1 MQPLSMRVV
10 CRLRPDLSASDGL
23 SRGYPRSRSVL
34 LPDSGQFTRRRLRPG
49 APSLAQSL
57 AEPQRAQTHDAHAEG
72 GERQHLRPQHL
83 QSIALQEDAA
93 DDGEEEAEEGRA
105 LQELRRLLAQVPRRL
120 GHDVIMMLA
129 ELDKALALDESMGAA
144 EGRLPWDPNK
154 PSGGNL
160 PPPEEG

>member
-1 MQPLSMRVV
+1 M
-10 CRLRPDLSASDGL
+10 
-23 SRGYPRSRSVL
+23 
-34 LPDSGQFTRRRLRPG
+34 
-49 APSLAQSL
+49 
-57 AEPQRAQTHDAHAEG
+57 
-72 GERQHLRPQHL
+72 
-83 QSIALQEDAA
+83 
-93 DDGEEEAEEGRA
+93 
-105 LQELRRLLAQVPRRL
+105 RRLLAQVPRRL